1 MTRSLRSLAFVASL
15 TVLVGAAQAQEIP
28 AVAVPSAEQGTPPK
42 EEPKP
47 GTPKPY
53 KEVIT
58 KDAVSQDG
66 IFKVHRIDDRILFE
80 IPPAMLGKEF
90 LWQTEVSELGQLSGN
105 YPGTAMGT
113 RVIRFTRRGNKI
125 FMRNVDMM
133 MRTEAGGAMKR
144 GVDANSV
151 EPILMSFDV
160 LAEGDAEKD
169 KPKSAVIEVTSLY
182 TSDPAD
188 FSVKSAVGGQGAD
201 PSRSYVDRVK
211 AFPRNIETRS
221 VLTLNAGGSMSPFGG
236 YYFGPTNSAT
246 TATVHYSLM
255 LLPDQ
260 PMMPRLK
267 DSRIG
272 YFTTDFTEYGRPEN
286 RAVERRYIGR
296 FRLEKKDPNAALS
309 EPKEPITFYL
319 AREVPEK
326 WRAALKKGVEDWQP
340 AFEQAGFK
348 NAIICKDAP
357 TVEEDPNWD
366 PEDLRYSVIR
376 WAPSPI
382 ANAMGPS
389 VQDPRTGETIS
400 AHIIFWNDIIRLV
413 EDWYFS
419 QASAI
424 DPKARKM
431 PMDQD
436 TLDELVR
443 YVSAHEVGHTLGLEH
458 NMKGS
463 AWYTVEQLRDPAFT
477 SANGVSASI
486 MDYSRFNY
494 VAQPGDGVTRT
505 IGMVGPYDKFAI
517 EYGYKPIPG
526 ATSPDAEK
534 PALDTL
540 LAKQVGDPRLRF
552 GNYRYYMDPTTQSE
566 DIGSDAVE
574 ATRLGF
580 KNLDL
585 IATKYLLQSG
595 SKFGEDYDKLRE
607 MRAQLLN
614 QRVTET
620 FHVLSL
626 IGGVV
631 ETDYHAGRGADVFR
645 PVPAAKQRAAA
656 KFLLTEGLA
665 KPKGVF
671 DPQIMNK
678 ITPQGAISGATM
690 MNEYILSG
698 LLDPDA
704 AGRVIENETVNGKA
718 NAYTLSEI
726 VSDVNA
732 AVWSELGTAAP
743 VTDVYRRSL
752 QRSYLEI
759 MDQRVNATWMANQE
773 LKVLSKDG
781 LRQTAKRIDAAL
793 PKVKDRMT
801 ALHLAECR
809 ADIEKIIKGDFS
821 KPSAGG
827 GGFFMMMGLKAS
839 DLVET
844 PSKHDC
850 GLNDRQ
856 VPEGLRRILR
866 NMIGPDQL
874 KKMIEAERA
883 RR

>member
-1 MTRSLRSLAFVASL
+1 
-15 TVLVGAAQAQEIP
+15 
-28 AVAVPSAEQGTPPK
+28 
-42 EEPKP
+42 
-47 GTPKPY
+47 
-53 KEVIT
+53 
-58 KDAVSQDG
+58 
-66 IFKVHRIDDRILFE
+66 
-80 IPPAMLGKEF
+80 
-90 LWQTEVSELGQLSGN
+90 
-105 YPGTAMGT
+105 
-113 RVIRFTRRGNKI
+113 
-125 FMRNVDMM
+125 
-133 MRTEAGGAMKR
+133 
-144 GVDANSV
+144 
-151 EPILMSFDV
+151 
-160 LAEGDAEKD
+160 
-169 KPKSAVIEVTSLY
+169 
-182 TSDPAD
+182 
-188 FSVKSAVGGQGAD
+188 
-201 PSRSYVDRVK
+201 
-211 AFPRNIETRS
+211 
-221 VLTLNAGGSMSPFGG
+221 
-236 YYFGPTNSAT
+236 FGPSNSAT

-255 LLPDQ
+255 LLPDE

-272 YFTTDFTEYGRPEN
+272 YFTTDFVEYGRPEN
-286 RAVERRYIGR
+286 RAVERRFISR

-326 WRAALKKGVEDWQP
+326 WRAALKKGIEDWQP

-348 NAIICKDAP
+348 NAIICKNAP
-357 TVEEDPNWD
+357 TFEEDPNWD

-389 VQDPRTGETIS
+389 IQDPRTGETIS

-413 EDWYFS
+413 EDWYFA

-436 TLDELVR
+436 ILEELVR

-463 AWYTVEQLRDPAFT
+463 AWYTVAQLRDPAFT

-526 ATSPDAEK
+526 AKSADAEK

-552 GNYRYYMDPTTQSE
+552 GNYRYFMDPTTQSE

-574 ATRLGF
+574 ATGLGY

-607 MRAQLLN
+607 MRGQLLN
-614 QRVTET
+614 QRITET

-631 ETDYHAGRGADVFR
+631 ETDYHAGRGGDVFK

-656 KFLLTEGLA
+656 KFLLSEGLA
-665 KPKGVF
+665 KPKGIF
-671 DPQIMNK
+671 DPQVMNK
-678 ITPQGAISGATM
+678 ISPQGAITGATV
-690 MNEYILSG
+690 MNSYILSG
-698 LLDPDA
+698 LLDPDS
-704 AGRVIENETVNGKA
+704 AGRVVENEAVNGKS
-718 NAYTLSEI
+718 NTYTLSEI
-726 VSDVNA
+726 VADVNA
-732 AVWSELGTAAP
+732 AVWAELGTATP
-743 VTDVYRRSL
+743 TTDVYRRSL
-752 QRSYLEI
+752 QRSYLDV
-759 MDQRVNATWMANQE
+759 MDQRVNSSWMNNQE
-773 LKVLSKDG
+773 LKVLSKDA
-781 LRQTAKRIDAAL
+781 LRQVAKKIDAAM
-793 PKVKDRMT
+793 PKTTDRMT
-801 ALHLAECR
+801 SLHLAECR
-809 ADIEKIIKGDFS
+809 ADIEKIIKGTYS
-821 KPSAGG
+821 KEAAGG
-827 GGFFMMMGLKAS
+827 GGFFMMGITAK
-839 DLVET
+839 DLLEGT
-844 PSKHDC
+844 AKHDC
-850 GLNDRQ
+850 GLHEKQ

-874 KKMIEAERA
+874 KRLVDAERA
-883 RR
+883 RG